1 MADTIRI
8 WVETSHHAAF
18 RCGGWAFVRK
28 DAEGLSGA
36 AGGDRSLTPERAI
49 LAGLA
54 QALQGLPAA
63 VAVEVLTSNPQLV
76 ALPALIAAF
85 TSGEEPPTE
94 NLDLWAQLTTALKSV
109 RIGRAENR
117 PGTPTAF
124 ATAWAELA
132 RDKAKATG
140 PFRSPIP
147 KPNLAKA
154 GA

>member
-1 MADTIRI
+1 MAETIQI

-36 AGGDRSLTPERAI
+36 AGGDRSLTPERAV

-54 QALQGLPAA
+54 QALQGLPAGA
-63 VAVEVLTSNPQLV
+63 TVEVRTSNPQI
-76 ALPALIAAF
+76 ATLPGRIAGF
-85 TSGEEPPTE
+85 TSGEEPPHE
-94 NLDLWAQLTTALKSV
+94 NLDLWAHLTTSLRSV
-109 RIGRAENR
+109 RIGRAENQ